1 MGQELVQEAVGAFQF
16 EDAVGGQQ
24 WGEAFLPVVVPAFDF
39 AFGLG
44 CGGVAQRDAVEVK
57 GRAQLSEGVGV
68 VGVEEGVVVHVE
80 GQWEAVGLE
89 GTGQEVQV
97 GQEGFA
103 GVEPCAGVVAGGII
117 EEVEQNLLVSG
128 VGEEGVRC
136 GVILPEGAV
145 IAGLPALDG
154 FADLFV
160 AGVGGQLVF
169 KGPAADAGAVGFE
182 VKAAVQ
188 FAGGS
193 AVGGR
198 RLGGEKVGQQDDD
211 LGGPVRVMIAA
222 GAAGRPS
229 ASLALGADEQ
239 VVNAQLVKAAE
250 MNLEF
255 QGRSLGREAAS
266 TDFSEEVAD
275 QRGGQTMDQLLF
287 FMAVKVVKRWIFRF
301 ETDSGRG

>member
-1 MGQELVQEAVGAFQF
+1 MIRRPPRSTLFPYTTLF
-16 EDAVGGQQ
+16 
-24 WGEAFLPVVVPAFDF
+24 
-39 AFGLG
+39 
-44 CGGVAQRDAVEVK
+44 RS
-57 GRAQLSEGVGV
+57 R
-68 VGVEEGVVVHVE
+68 
-80 GQWEAVGLE
+80 
-89 GTGQEVQV
+89 
-97 GQEGFA
+97 GF
-103 GVEPCAGVVAGGII
+103 
-117 EEVEQNLLVSG
+117 
-128 VGEEGVRC
+128 
-136 GVILPEGAV
+136 
-145 IAGLPALDG
+145 
-154 FADLFV
+154 
-160 AGVGGQLVF
+160 
-169 KGPAADAGAVGFE
+169 
-182 VKAAVQ
+182 
-188 FAGGS
+188 
-193 AVGGR
+193 
-198 RLGGEKVGQQDDD
+198 GGEKFCQQDDD